1 MQSTAQKN
9 SINAFYWIGLVMT
22 VGSIVLVLAGNTELA
37 GRLEHAGFP
46 LSWAFAVA
54 AILAFLAAE
63 ASDPKSPSS
72 VKRETELRSF
82 PQEAIE
88 RWS

>member
-1 MQSTAQKN
+1 MPPIAHKN
-9 SINAFYWIGLVMT
+9 SNNAFNLIGLAMT
-22 VGSIVLVLAGNTELA
+22 VGSIVLVLAGNTELF
-37 GRLEHAGFP
+37 GSLEHTAFP
-46 LSWAFAVA
+46 LSWGFAAA
-54 AILAFLAAE
+54 AIVAFLAAE

>member
-1 MQSTAQKN
+1 
-9 SINAFYWIGLVMT
+9 MT
-22 VGSIVLVLAGNTELA
+22 VASIVLVLAGNTELA
-37 GRLEHAGFP
+37 GMVEHSGFP
-46 LSWAFAVA
+46 LSWGFAVA

-63 ASDPKSPSS
+63 ASDPKAPSS
-72 VKRETELRSF
+72 VKREAELRSF